1 MAPSS
6 NRSSY
11 VGSEPNGNGNHT
23 NLLSTSISSL
33 SSSMNS
39 PRPSSS
45 SSHITKTYRQASTLF
60 LTRRLPEALSTVLP
74 LVSPVPQ
81 TENDPNGPFDPAPTA
96 KASRS
101 SRIKV
106 WSLYLT
112 ILNAILEL
120 DSEEGKAAFGT
131 AEWRALCH
139 KVRDGEIWEEVVK
152 NGYHGVEGDVDA
164 DVVINLA
171 TILLAHAKTQTF
183 TQTRLETYLSYSPSP
198 LPTSLDFS
206 RSSSRPAHLRE
217 RSNSIVSR
225 NGGNGTDTPRDLASR
240 LKLLELYTLHVLPRN
255 QEWVYAKEFISVS
268 PILDEERREAFL
280 QALESLQEEQKEM
293 ERIEEE
299 RRKENE
305 ERIKRDIEEAR
316 RLRAENEERE
326 RKRLEEERQRREREE
341 KERKEKIAGKKKG
354 KVVTEGDFGL
364 DDGASSVA
372 SGTSSSGTAA
382 KAAKRKG
389 GLAKVPPS
397 SVKKGGGGGAK
408 MPVGGPSGPGKPRR
422 GSDGTMTLANR
433 ATMVL
438 GNLKGVVDQIAAA
451 WQMNPFAM
459 YRFLAFIIGL
469 VVVFGRKKTR
479 ERVMRMMSVAW
490 GKVAA
495 TAGMGTKV
503 SYI

>member
-6 NRSSY
+6 TRSSV
-11 VGSEPNGNGNHT
+11 VGSEPNGNGT
-23 NLLSTSISSL
+23 NLMSSSISSL

-39 PRPSSS
+39 PRPTSS

-81 TENDPNGPFDPAPTA
+81 TENDPNGPFDPAPAA

-139 KVRDGEIWEEVVK
+139 KVKDGEIWEEVVK

-171 TILLAHAKTQTF
+171 TILLAHARTQTL
-183 TQTRLETYLSYSPSP
+183 TQTRLETFLSSSPSP
-198 LPTSLDFS
+198 LPTSADFS
-206 RSSSRPAHLRE
+206 RSSSRPPHLRE
-217 RSNSIVSR
+217 RSNSVISR

-268 PILDEERREAFL
+268 PVLDEERREAFL
-280 QALESLQEEQKEM
+280 QALDSLQEEQKEF
-293 ERIEEE
+293 ERIEELK
-299 RRKENE
+299 RKENE

-326 RKRLEEERQRREREE
+326 RKRLEEERVKREKEE
-341 KERKEKIAGKKKG
+341 KERKERISGKKKG
-354 KVVTEGDFGL
+354 KG
-364 DDGASSVA
+364 
-372 SGTSSSGTAA
+372 
-382 KAAKRKG
+382 KG
-389 GLAKVPPS
+389 GA
-397 SVKKGGGGGAK
+397 GAK
-408 MPVGGPSGPGKPRR
+408 MPAGGPSGGKARR
-422 GSDGTMTLANR
+422 DSEGTMTLASR
-433 ATMVL
+433 ATVVL
-438 GNLKGVVDQIAAA
+438 GNLRGVVDQFAAA

-479 ERVMRMMSVAW
+479 ERVMRLVGVAW

>member
-6 NRSSY
+6 NRSS
-11 VGSEPNGNGNHT
+11 VVSSEPNGNSNGT
-23 NLLSTSISSL
+23 NLMTSSISSL

-39 PRPSSS
+39 PRPTSS

-81 TENDPNGPFDPAPTA
+81 TENDPNSPFDPAPAA

-139 KVRDGEIWEEVVK
+139 KVKDGEIWEEVVK

-171 TILLAHAKTQTF
+171 TLLLAHAKTQTH
-183 TQTRLETYLSYSPSP
+183 TQTRLETYLSSPPSP
-198 LPTSLDFS
+198 LPTSADFS
-206 RSSSRPAHLRE
+206 RSSSRPPHLRE
-217 RSNSIVSR
+217 RSNSVISR

-268 PILDEERREAFL
+268 PVLDEERREAFL
-280 QALESLQEEQKEM
+280 QALDSLQEEQKEF
-293 ERIEEE
+293 ERIEELK
-299 RRKENE
+299 RKENE

-326 RKRLEEERQRREREE
+326 RKRLEEERVRREREE
-341 KERKEKIAGKKKG
+341 KERKERIAGKSKTKG
-354 KVVTEGDFGL
+354 KGGVTEGDFGL
-364 DDGASSVA
+364 DDGGSS
-372 SGTSSSGTAA
+372 TSSGGGGV
-382 KAAKRKG
+382 KKRKG

-397 SVKKGGGGGAK
+397 SIKKGGGAGAK
-408 MPVGGPSGPGKPRR
+408 MPVGGPSGGKARR
-422 GSDGTMTLANR
+422 DSEGTMTLASR
-433 ATMVL
+433 ATVVL
-438 GNLKGVVDQIAAA
+438 GNLKGVVDQFAKA

-469 VVVFGRKKTR
+469 VVVFGRKRTR
-479 ERVMRMMSVAW
+479 ERVMRLVGVAW

>member
-1 MAPSS
+1 M
-6 NRSSY
+6 
-11 VGSEPNGNGNHT
+11 
-23 NLLSTSISSL
+23 STSISSL

-81 TENDPNGPFDPAPTA
+81 TENDPNGPFDPAPVA

-171 TILLAHAKTQTF
+171 TILLAHARTQTL

-198 LPTSLDFS
+198 LPTQLDFS
-206 RSSSRPAHLRE
+206 RSSSRPAAHLRE

-268 PILDEERREAFL
+268 PVLDEERREAFL

-299 RRKENE
+299 RRRENE

-326 RKRLEEERQRREREE
+326 RKRLEEERVKREREE
-341 KERKEKIAGKKKG
+341 RERKEKIAGKKTTTKKKG
-354 KVVTEGDFGL
+354 VTEGDFGL
-364 DDGASSVA
+364 DDGVSVG
-372 SGTSSSGTAA
+372 SGGSTSSSSGGTG
-382 KAAKRKG
+382 KRKG

-397 SVKKGGGGGAK
+397 TIKKGGGAK
-408 MPVGGPSGPGKPRR
+408 MPVGGPMGGNNKPK
-422 GSDGTMTLANR
+422 GGGDGTMTLANR
-433 ATMVL
+433 ASMVL
-438 GNLKGVVDQIAAA
+438 GNLKGVIDQVAAA
-451 WQMNPFAM
+451 WQMNPFAV

-479 ERVMRMMSVAW
+479 ERVMRMLSVAW